1 MHLTVVGMSSRD
13 AHVFDLFMRRYF
25 PAWHWSHLAA
35 SREIRLGN
43 AKRLVLDLAAHGLAQ
58 GSQSALLRLCQLVGD
73 RPVVLLVSGRDQTWA
88 DMAEAQQKAHW
99 LWLPKPY
106 GAERMR
112 EALNRLRTLEVTSS
126 AATSASIPVD
136 VVAPKEVAPVPERN
150 EVHSESTRAAPTL
163 DVDELAS
170 LLTGTPPE
178 RFTLLRQLLVALRRL
193 QPFEVRF
200 TVQNSLIIHPLDAWV
215 ATNTPLQVIS
225 RVCDSNAL
233 AAAVSIRDMDPADAE
248 DRAHRLGMSMHELNV
263 FLYEISSA
271 LLTAQLAKS
280 SEATP

>member
-1 MHLTVVGMSSRD
+1 MNVTVMGMSSRD

-25 PAWHWSHLAA
+25 PAWHWSHVAA
-35 SREIRLGN
+35 SREIELAS

-58 GSQSALLRLCQLVGD
+58 GSQSALLQLCQLVGD

-88 DMAEAQQKAHW
+88 DLDEAQQKAHW

-126 AATSASIPVD
+126 AATSASLPVD
-136 VVAPKEVAPVPERN
+136 VVAAKEVTPVPERH
-150 EVHSESTRAAPTL
+150 EVHPEPARAAPTL

-200 TVQNSLIIHPLDAWV
+200 TVQNSLIVHPLDTWA

-233 AAAVSIRDMDPADAE
+233 AAAVSIRNLEPAQAV
-248 DRAHRLGMSMHELNV
+248 DRAHRLGMPLCDLNV
-263 FLYEISSA
+263 FLHDVSSA
-271 LLTAQLAKS
+271 LLVEQVAKPLETTA
-280 SEATP
+280 